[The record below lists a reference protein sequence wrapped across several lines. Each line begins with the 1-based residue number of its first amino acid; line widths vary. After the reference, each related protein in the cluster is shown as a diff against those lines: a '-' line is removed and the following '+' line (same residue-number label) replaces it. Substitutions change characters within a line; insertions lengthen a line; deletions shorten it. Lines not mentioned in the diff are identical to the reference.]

1 MGVAVANED
10 PHLVYYQY
18 VIMRYCRVRD
28 PSLDNLLDL
37 HGQVPVIDATGYW
50 VRPVTEQKPHG
61 LDYTLTMHAPD
72 GTHLVGFDN
81 AHPVKGKQVAGHDHK
96 HRLQTVKPYA
106 YRDAASLVADFW
118 AEVEAVMREQ
128 GVWS

>member
-1 MGVAVANED
+1 
-10 PHLVYYQY
+10 
-18 VIMRYCRVRD
+18 
-28 PSLDNLLDL
+28 
-37 HGQVPVIDATGYW
+37 
-50 VRPVTEQKPHG
+50 
-61 LDYTLTMHAPD
+61 MHAPD
-72 GTHLVGFDN
+72 GTHLVRFDN

-106 YRDAASLVADFW
+106 YRDAASLVADFC